1 MKYFKSALIFS
12 LLVLV
17 PLGSWYYL
25 KKGLDY
31 RKDALVKLGGN
42 TSISD
47 ICETAE
53 VYRGETVLL
62 AHVNNTPT
70 YREDLSKVMS
80 EFDDVPNF
88 KCLIIKD
95 TFLNNTQQNFTNQ
108 FRFQSNKEACNYAF
122 ADLSLID
129 TSGIIRRTY
138 TADEKGYIE
147 VIEHLAIILPSPEER
162 DIKIKSYE
170 TK

>member
-31 RKDALVKLGGN
+31 RKDAMVKLSGD
-42 TSISD
+42 TSISE
-47 ICETAE
+47 ICKTAE

-62 AHVNNTPT
+62 AHVNNAPN
-70 YREDLSKVMS
+70 YKEELSRLMS
-80 EFDDVPNF
+80 EFDDVPKF
-88 KCLIIKD
+88 MCLIIKD
-95 TFLNNTQQNFTNQ
+95 TFIDNSKEDFSNQ
-108 FRFQSNKEACNYAF
+108 FRFQSHKEACNYAY

-129 TSGIIRRTY
+129 TAGVIRRTY
-138 TADEKGYIE
+138 TADELGYIE

-170 TK
+170 SK